1 MLEGYASLSLSSLS
15 RVLSFSISIAHTLT
29 RASSISLSLLL
40 LSTLFSFGFL
50 FEIFFQPFFPKT
62 GTRFINLP
70 SGIQRKFLQDGDT
83 ITFKGK
89 MSNGEY
95 SIGFGECTGTVLPA
109 HAHLAALV
117 ASEADL

>member
-1 MLEGYASLSLSSLS
+1 L
-15 RVLSFSISIAHTLT
+15 VSFFN
-29 RASSISLSLLL
+29 
-40 LSTLFSFGFL
+40 LFSTV
-50 FEIFFQPFFPKT
+50 FPKT

>member
-1 MLEGYASLSLSSLS
+1 
-15 RVLSFSISIAHTLT
+15 
-29 RASSISLSLLL
+29 
-40 LSTLFSFGFL
+40 
-50 FEIFFQPFFPKT
+50 
-62 GTRFINLP
+62 
-70 SGIQRKFLQDGDT
+70 
-83 ITFKGK
+83 